1 MLALA
6 GVVVGISLLPAPS
19 DEVRE
24 QVQRIVVREA
34 LQTAL
39 SDPRPEQH
47 PPAAAPE
54 PASPPPGFAPEDA
67 PPRTDPPDLRR
78 DWPRGDG
85 GRPASSAAPASDGSW
100 ASALLW
106 LLGLALLALLAIFLV
121 AALRRAPRA
130 DVGLPARGGGPAPA
144 QALPQAPYDEAEALA
159 GAGRFDEAVHVL
171 LLRALDLL
179 ARQAGLTLP
188 PSLTSR
194 EVLARLPLTPGA
206 RQALA
211 TLVEAVEVSRFG
223 GRALNADAW
232 QQARAAWN
240 AGRPGA
246 ERA

>member
-6 GVVVGISLLPAPS
+6 AVVVGIHLLPAPS

-39 SDPRPEQH
+39 SDPRPEER
-47 PPAAAPE
+47 PPAPAPE
-54 PASPPPGFAPEDA
+54 PAPPPPRFTPDERPAP
-67 PPRTDPPDLRR
+67 TDPPDLRR
-78 DWPRGDG
+78 DWPRGDAA
-85 GRPASSAAPASDGSW
+85 RPTSSAAPASDGSW

-106 LLGLALLALLAIFLV
+106 LLGLGLVALLAVFLG
-121 AALRRAPRA
+121 AAFRRAPRA
-130 DVGLPARGGGPAPA
+130 DVGLPTRGGGPAPA

-179 ARQAGLTLP
+179 ARQAGLTLT

-194 EVLARLPLTPGA
+194 EALARLPLTPGA

-211 TLVEAVEVSRFG
+211 SLVQAVEVSRFG
-223 GRALNADAW
+223 GRALDAHAW
-232 QQARAAWN
+232 QEARAAWN